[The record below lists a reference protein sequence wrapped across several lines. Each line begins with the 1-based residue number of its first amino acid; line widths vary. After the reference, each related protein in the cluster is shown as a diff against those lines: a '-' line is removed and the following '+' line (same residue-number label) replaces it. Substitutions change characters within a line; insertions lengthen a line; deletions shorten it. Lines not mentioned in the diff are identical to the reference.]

1 MQDAVPCMLL
11 TVLKAGRNWLASLTC
26 KFFCLFFFEFMKC
39 VVKITNV
46 FLPLGGNGT
55 LSWSPIHSLAPPVSL
70 MDL

>member
-11 TVLKAGRNWLASLTC
+11 TVLIEETGLRVFRVNFAV
-26 KFFCLFFFEFMKC
+26 FFFFLEFMKC
-39 VVKITNV
+39 VVKVTNV

-55 LSWSPIHSLAPPVSL
+55 LSWSPTRSLAPPVSL